1 MRHILLTFTALTVFT
16 FGMSASMAQQPQQ
29 MDPGTIK
36 VNPTQQPSPAPTQT
50 QPSTPP
56 NLNTSKNPYRNR
68 YNLPTQ
74 PPVQTQPR
82 R

>member
-1 MRHILLTFTALTVFT
+1 MRHILMAMAVVTAFT
-16 FGMSASMAQQPQQ
+16 FGMSASMAQQPKQ

-36 VNPTQQPSPAPTQT
+36 VNPPSQPSPMQMQT

-56 NLNTSKNPYRNR
+56 NLDSSKNPYDNQRNLR
-68 YNLPTQ
+68 APVPQ
-74 PPVQTQPR
+74 PDR